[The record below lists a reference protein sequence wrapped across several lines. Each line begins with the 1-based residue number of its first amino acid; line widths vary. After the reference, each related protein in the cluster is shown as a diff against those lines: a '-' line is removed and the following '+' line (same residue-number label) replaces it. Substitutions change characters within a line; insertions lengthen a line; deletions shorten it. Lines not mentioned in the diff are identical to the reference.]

1 MLYPQYFIDD
11 LKNRADLVRVV
22 EKHVRLKKKG
32 ANWMACCPFHEEK
45 TPSFSVNPAKGF
57 FKCFGCGKGGNV
69 YTFLME
75 IEGLSFPEAVKEVAE
90 QVGVAL
96 PEPIDDE
103 DFERSKVKR
112 AKQKELADQ
121 VIELNDYA
129 LNFWE
134 DHLNDNNPQSKA
146 ARDYLAKREL
156 DDETIKSFRIGYA
169 PDTWD
174 TILNLLKAKGASED
188 LIKQSGLVAVNEE
201 KDRVYDRFRG
211 RIIFPVLDLNSKP
224 VAFGARILGHG
235 EPKYLN
241 SPETPAYIK
250 GQHLYGLFQSKEEIR
265 KKKFV
270 ILVEGYMDL
279 VALYQFGIRNVV
291 ASLGTAFTPEQAKLM
306 GRFARKVVVNYD
318 GDSAG
323 VKAAQRAI
331 DTLLRQ
337 DFDIKVLVL
346 PDGADPDDFIRSNGA
361 DRYNLQRGNAYPYL
375 QFVLEQTVKERNL
388 SLPKQKAE
396 AIEEVLPLLASV
408 QNPIQKRESFDQAM
422 TFLRLDDLALKRDLW
437 KTIKLGAN
445 FQPEAIKKHVARATQ
460 AKMTIAEHQ
469 LLELLIHDE
478 KLRKAILPQIE
489 VTDYE
494 MLATAA
500 IFEALFKLQSTDTEV
515 TRKTLLELTGEDT
528 IAQDLVPII
537 MLGEPAREA
546 DEAIDEVLIDAENCL
561 ASLRSMAISRRILEI
576 SQELAIAEQNSDSES
591 LGRLVNE
598 QIELA
603 KLKRELQHNLS
614 EEQV

>member
-22 EKHVRLKKKG
+22 ERHVALKKKG
-32 ANWMACCPFHEEK
+32 TNWMACCPFHEEK

-90 QVGVAL
+90 QVGVPL
-96 PEPIDDE
+96 PEPIGDE
-103 DFERSKVKR
+103 DYQRSKERR
-112 AKQKELADQ
+112 AKQKELADS
-121 VIELNDYA
+121 VIELNDHA
-129 LNFWE
+129 LKFWE
-134 DHLNDNNPQSKA
+134 DHLKDNNPHSKA
-146 ARDYLAKREL
+146 ARDYLAEREL
-156 DDETIKSFRIGYA
+156 DEESIKRFRIGYA

-174 TILNLLKAKGASED
+174 TIFNLLKAKGADEE
-188 LIKQSGLVAVNEE
+188 LIKQSGLVSVNEE

-211 RIIFPVLDLNSKP
+211 RIMFPVLDINGKP
-224 VAFGARILGHG
+224 VAFGARTLGQG

-250 GQHLYGLFQSKEEIR
+250 GRHLYGLFQNKDQIRR
-265 KKKFV
+265 KKFA

-279 VALYQFGIRNVV
+279 LALYQFGVRNVA
-291 ASLGTAFTPEQAKLM
+291 ASLGTAFTPDQAKLL
-306 GRFARKVVVNYD
+306 GRFARRVVVNYD

-331 DTLLRQ
+331 DTLLKE
-337 DFDIKVLVL
+337 DFDIKVLLL

-361 DRYNLQRGNAYPYL
+361 DRYNLLRGNAYPYL

-396 AIEEVLPLLASV
+396 AIEEVLPVLASV

-422 TFLRLDDLALKRDLW
+422 TFLRLDDSALKRDLW
-437 KTIKLGAN
+437 KTIKVGAVVE
-445 FQPEAIKKHVARATQ
+445 PEAIKKHVARATH

-469 LLELLIHDE
+469 LLELLVHDE
-478 KLRKAILPQIE
+478 ELRSVILPQIE

-494 MLATAA
+494 MLSTASV
-500 IFEALFKLQSTDTEV
+500 FEALLELFRSGEKVS
-515 TRKTLLELTGEDT
+515 RKTLLEQTGEDVV
-528 IAQDLVPII
+528 AQDVVPII
-537 MLGEPAREA
+537 MLGEPAREP
-546 DEAIDEVLIDAENCL
+546 DEALDEVLIEAENCL

-576 SQELAIAEQNSDSES
+576 SQELAVAEQNSDSQS
-591 LGRLVNE
+591 LARLVNE

-603 KLKRELQHNLS
+603 KMKRELQIKLT
-614 EEQV
+614 EKQA